1 MSASKV
7 LPTVV
12 CTHHGEP
19 RLCGV
24 EVPEHMRALVM
35 ERTICPNGNPECACK
50 PVVSIVGGIDGE
62 GMAQAL
68 SDFGGCVEMAYG
80 QLLSGDHL
88 LSTLE
93 RNGLYM
99 ALSTETAYSLAPAHL
114 FCKVL
119 SDRLNIG
126 EELRDAIEL
135 SVHEAVVNGLLHGNL
150 EIDSH
155 DRQTLEGFRKYCE
168 TIEAQLQDPF
178 YAGRCIEVLAVASEA
193 SIELS
198 VVDSGPGYD
207 SASLESDDNA
217 DRKSGR
223 GLQLIR
229 HFAQDV
235 WIGEGGRKLSMR
247 FAR

>member
-1 MSASKV
+1 MSAPKV

-12 CTHHGEP
+12 CTRRGTP

-24 EVPEHMRALVM
+24 EVPDHMRALVI
-35 ERTICPNGNPECACK
+35 ERTVCPNGNPDCACK
-50 PVVSIVGGIDGE
+50 PVVSIVGGVDGE
-62 GMAQAL
+62 GMEQAL
-68 SDFGGCVEMAYG
+68 TDFGGCVEMAYG
-80 QLLSGDHL
+80 QLLSGAHL
-88 LSTLE
+88 LPTLE
-93 RNGLYM
+93 RSGLYM
-99 ALSTETAYSLAPAHL
+99 ALSTTTAYSLAPAHM

-119 SDRLNIG
+119 AQRFDIG
-126 EELRDAIEL
+126 DELRDAIEL

-150 EIDSH
+150 EVGSG
-155 DRQTLEGFRKYCE
+155 DRQTLDGFRRYCE
-168 TIEAQLQDPF
+168 TIETQLQDPSL
-178 YAGRCIEVLAVASEA
+178 AGRCIEVSAVALET
-193 SIELS
+193 SIELT

-207 SASLESDDNA
+207 TGNLADNEDP

-235 WIGEGGRKLSMR
+235 QIGEGGRKLSMR